1 MARNLTIVTRNNGE
15 QYILQGYVVGT
26 WYLIPFVPHW
36 NRSSPPETELWK
48 KYWEPHYAKKDT
60 WIAIG
65 DVDFS
70 EWDITK
76 EEYLA
81 MKDES
86 TKIHKEILAKYHA
99 SF

>member
-1 MARNLTIVTRNNGE
+1 MGKQRRIVTRDNGD

-36 NRSSPPETELWK
+36 NGGVRTDDLWK
-48 KYWEPHYAKKDT
+48 QYWSPHYAKKET
-60 WIAIG
+60 WIPI
-65 DVDFS
+65 DKVIWS

-76 EEYLA
+76 EQYL
-81 MKDES
+81 KEKFES
-86 TKIHKEILAKYHA
+86 EISNREILAKFHA